1 MLDFLNQVLKKE
13 DINLIQENIYASD
26 VFNLNCNQDE
36 CLKIIKY
43 LKDLGI
49 NDIETL
55 IINRLYI
62 FLDKIE
68 NIQKIIPSNINKE
81 IIKEIN
87 DNYTNI
93 DLIYN

>member
-43 LKDLGI
+43 LQELGI
-49 NDIETL
+49 NNITEL
-55 IINRLYI
+55 IVNRLEI
-62 FLDKIE
+62 FLDTLEKIKE
-68 NIQKIIPSNINKE
+68 LIPSNINKDL
-81 IIKEIN
+81 IKNIN
-87 DNYTNI
+87 DDYINI
-93 DLIYN
+93 DYLYN